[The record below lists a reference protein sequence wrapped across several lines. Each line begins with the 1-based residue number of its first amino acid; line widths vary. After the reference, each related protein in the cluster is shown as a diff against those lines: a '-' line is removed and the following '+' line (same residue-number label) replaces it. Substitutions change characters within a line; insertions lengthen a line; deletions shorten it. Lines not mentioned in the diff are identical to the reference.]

1 MPILAEGKAG
11 RKSKSNFARRSS
23 SPVHPL
29 IKIVAL
35 LVCFGSIFGSDF
47 VEPDSPAPCA
57 TIKSYTAVMIRA
69 YRGIVPKIAAS
80 AYIDQSA
87 QVIGDVVVGERSSIW
102 PNVTARGDVN
112 AIRIGDESNIQDNS
126 VLHCDAGRFPL
137 HIGNRVTVG
146 HMAML
151 HGCTIEDEC
160 LIGIAA
166 VVLNGAKIGKGSVV
180 AAGAVVPEG
189 AEIPPLSMVMG
200 VPAKVKRAVTDE
212 ERERFRQNTDRY
224 VEAARIYRDEPA

>member
-1 MPILAEGKAG
+1 
-11 RKSKSNFARRSS
+11 
-23 SPVHPL
+23 
-29 IKIVAL
+29 
-35 LVCFGSIFGSDF
+35 
-47 VEPDSPAPCA
+47 
-57 TIKSYTAVMIRA
+57 MIRA
-69 YRGIVPKIAAS
+69 YRGVVPKIAAS

-126 VLHCDAGRFPL
+126 VLHCDAGFPL
-137 HIGNRVTVG
+137 HIGNRVTAG
-146 HMAML
+146 HQVML

-166 VVLNGAKIGKGSVV
+166 VILNGAKIGKGSVI
-180 AAGAVVPEG
+180 AAGALVPEN

-200 VPAKVKRAVTDE
+200 VPAKVKRSVTDE
-212 ERERFRQNTDRY
+212 ERERFRLNTDRY
-224 VEAARIYRDEPA
+224 VEAARVYRDEPA